1 MADRSQGQGT
11 EPPLLPAG
19 TAAAGE
25 APSPDLRA
33 GLMTRGGG
41 VGGNVHTDERLG
53 TLPTLL
59 TISGETRG
67 PGGPDVGRV
76 LFAAPG
82 TIPSFTAQAGG
93 QGQRQRQPGLTL
105 RAKAL

>member
-25 APSPDLRA
+25 APSPDLGA
-33 GLMTRGGG
+33 GLVTRVGG
-41 VGGNVHTDERLG
+41 GGNVHTDERLG

-59 TISGETRG
+59 AISGETRG
-67 PGGPDVGRV
+67 PGSPDVGRV

-82 TIPSFTAQAGG
+82 TIPSFTAQAGR
-93 QGQRQRQPGLTL
+93 QGQRQHQPGLTL